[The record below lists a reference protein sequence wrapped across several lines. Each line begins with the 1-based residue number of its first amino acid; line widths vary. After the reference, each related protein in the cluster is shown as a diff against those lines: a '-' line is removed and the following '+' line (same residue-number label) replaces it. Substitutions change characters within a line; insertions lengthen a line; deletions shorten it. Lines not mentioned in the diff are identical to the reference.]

1 MHGFTDDKSKWNLGT
16 WTKGIVLHSSIKPAL
31 AYDDEG
37 IASNFPN
44 KYIGVVSLGFAARK
58 LSEALAAYPT
68 PSLVWEVINRID
80 DGKEL
85 TELEQEMAAMISNVF
100 FQNETIYVV
109 FNKKPQEQM
118 SFLFKG
124 A

>member
-16 WTKGIVLHSSIKPAL
+16 WTEGLVQHSSIKPAL

-44 KYIGVVSLGFAARK
+44 KYIGVVSLNYATRK

-80 DGKEL
+80 KGKEL
-85 TELEQEMAAMISNVF
+85 TESQQEMAAMISNVF

-109 FNKKPQEQM
+109 FNKKPRETM
-118 SFLFKG
+118 GLLFKG

>member
-16 WTKGIVLHSSIKPAL
+16 WTSGIVLHSSIKPAL
-31 AYDDEG
+31 AYDDEE
-37 IASNFPN
+37 IASKFPN
-44 KYIGVVSLGFAARK
+44 KYIGVVSLNYTTRK

-68 PSLVWEVINRID
+68 PSLVWEMINISD
-80 DGKEL
+80 NGKEL
-85 TELEQEMAAMISNVF
+85 TESEQEMAAMISNVF

-109 FNKKPQEQM
+109 FNKKPREQM
-118 SFLFKG
+118 RFLFKG